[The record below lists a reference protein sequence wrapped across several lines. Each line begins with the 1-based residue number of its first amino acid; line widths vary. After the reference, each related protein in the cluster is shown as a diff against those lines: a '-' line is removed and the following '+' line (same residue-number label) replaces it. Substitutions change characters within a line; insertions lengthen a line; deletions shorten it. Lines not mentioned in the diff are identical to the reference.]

1 MVSIYFDMD
10 KSTDRYIE
18 ICNDFTC
25 LDTYAESKTYRK
37 KEGNEIA
44 SRKAE

>member
-18 ICNDFTC
+18 ICEDFTR
-25 LDTYAESKTYRK
+25 LDTYAGSKTYRNE
-37 KEGNEIA
+37 EGNEIA